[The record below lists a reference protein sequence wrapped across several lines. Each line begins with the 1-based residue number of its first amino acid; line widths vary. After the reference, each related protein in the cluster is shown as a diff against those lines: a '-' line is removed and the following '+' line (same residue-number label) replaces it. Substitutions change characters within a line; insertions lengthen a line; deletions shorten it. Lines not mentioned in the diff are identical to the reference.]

1 MVIKYTCYVFKSGSF
16 VQTQI
21 SMYFFYTH
29 LLVQFLISDRVTFD
43 IVSLNFTI
51 GNSKHLCDTLKGHL
65 DIVRESHSGPQ
76 VVIRLKITS
85 AKSVKSDPFYSLI
98 ICIVPIGEY
107 IICILNYREIWGC
120 IIVPC
125 PCDHD
130 CHTWLYLHFLFLMSF
145 ANMHSISYIK
155 ENISTMLVGGFYRST
170 CIPYKYTPNP

>member
-107 IICILNYREIWGC
+107 IICILNYREI
-120 IIVPC
+120 
-125 PCDHD
+125 
-130 CHTWLYLHFLFLMSF
+130 
-145 ANMHSISYIK
+145 
-155 ENISTMLVGGFYRST
+155 
-170 CIPYKYTPNP
+170 